1 MKAGAI
7 DNLHRRLGL
16 HTPFVIFLFPHNK
29 APRRLTSIGLP
40 DALEKIVEQKWTA
53 EGSEPAEGHY
63 TPRSAAEDSAD
74 SHPYRILSFFAR
86 EFQRFNN
93 SAAHAS
99 SQVVSDPYY
108 GHEDDEGR
116 SPAKRRR
123 RTQDFYEGGGALGSR
138 DHHHH
143 HHPLLS
149 SVSSRRHD
157 IDLELVLQVYFSHVH
172 PWIPMLHEGRLRRRL
187 SGSDSQDQRKL
198 DVVVSAMVLVAARY
212 VPDRDISGVLAS
224 SEEQTSRSRDE
235 IVATAM
241 RHLSVENA
249 QALVMVAFDDVCD

>member
-1 MKAGAI
+1 M
-7 DNLHRRLGL
+7 
-16 HTPFVIFLFPHNK
+16 
-29 APRRLTSIGLP
+29 
-40 DALEKIVEQKWTA
+40 EKIVEQKWTA

-93 SAAHAS
+93 SAQAS
-99 SQVVSDPYY
+99 SQAISDPYY

-123 RTQDFYEGGGALGSR
+123 TQDFYEGSGALGR
-138 DHHHH
+138 DQH

-149 SVSSRRHD
+149 GVSSRRHD
-157 IDLELVLQVYFSHVH
+157 IDLELVLQAYFSHVH

-198 DVVVSAMVLVAARY
+198 DVVVRAMVFVAARY

-224 SEEQTSRSRDE
+224 SEEQTSRVRDE
-235 IVATAM
+235 IVAAAM

-249 QALVMVAFDDVCD
+249 QALAMVAFDDVCDPLPASSESKR